1 MKAVEVKNLTKSYKQ
16 KLKTVQALKGV
27 SFDIKKGEIC
37 GFLGPNGAGKST
49 TLKIIM
55 DFIKAD
61 SGSVVINGISSKDV
75 RSRMHIGFMAEN
87 PSYIDSLT
95 GKELLIFSA
104 TMHRIEKDKA
114 LKRADELLDALD
126 LKKSANKKLRNYSKG
141 MIQRIGFAA
150 SLIIEPKILILD
162 EPMSGL
168 DPIGRY
174 KFKNM
179 IRETQHQGCSIFFSS
194 HIISDIEDIC
204 DRVIII
210 NKGSIIKV
218 VDEHMMKT
226 FSLYGYDIIVSK
238 NAQLDGF
245 KYESLKNGLKSIR
258 IDKSRL
264 EETII
269 KLKGNGIKIIAV
281 EPIKKDLEKL
291 FVEIVGQNE
300 S

>member
-1 MKAVEVKNLTKSYKQ
+1 MKALDVKNLTKSYKQ
-16 KLKTVQALKGV
+16 KLKKVQALKGV
-27 SFDIKKGEIC
+27 SFEIKKGEIC

-61 SGSVVINGISSKDV
+61 SGSVTINGISSKDV
-75 RSRMHIGFMAEN
+75 RSRMRTGFMAEN

-95 GKELLIFSA
+95 GKELLMFSA
-104 TMHRIEKDKA
+104 TMHNIEKNRAIEK
-114 LKRADELLDALD
+114 ADELLDALD
-126 LKKSANKKLRNYSKG
+126 LKDSVNKKLRNYSKG

-150 SLIIEPKILILD
+150 SLIIDPKILILD

-179 IRETQHQGCSIFFSS
+179 IKEAQNNGCSIFFSS

-210 NKGSIIKV
+210 DKGTIIKV
-218 VDEHMMKT
+218 VDEHMMKL
-226 FSLYGYDIIVSK
+226 FSLEGYDVIVTK
-238 NAQLDGF
+238 NAQVDDF
-245 KYESLKNGLKSIR
+245 KYRILKNGFKSIR
-258 IDKSRL
+258 IDKNRFN
-264 EETII
+264 ETIV
-269 KLKGNGIKIIAV
+269 KLKQNNIDIIAV

-291 FVEIVGQNE
+291 FVEMVNE
-300 S
+300 N